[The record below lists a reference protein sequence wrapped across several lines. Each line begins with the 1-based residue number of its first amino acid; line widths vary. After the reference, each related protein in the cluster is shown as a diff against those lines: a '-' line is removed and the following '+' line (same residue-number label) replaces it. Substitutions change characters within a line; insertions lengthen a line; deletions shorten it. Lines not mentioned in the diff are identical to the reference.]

1 MVYKPFRLKGVN
13 TDSREKPNTSE
24 YPNIQIK
31 SRLKNKDKIM
41 QPGTPFPARREGL
54 GMGQWDKIPDTP
66 PVSVT
71 PALGGSR

>member
-1 MVYKPFRLKGVN
+1 MVYKPFRLNGVN
-13 TDSREKPNTSE
+13 TDIREKPNTSE

-54 GMGQWDKIPDTP
+54 GMGQKK
-66 PVSVT
+66 
-71 PALGGSR
+71 